1 MKIYIFESLEGYK
14 LVEEKVEKFEM
25 IIPPGVTGMII
36 AHVMENYN
44 LEVKQTDAGP
54 MFQGEIKNLED
65 ARDYIVKAL
74 NERIDVLEKKNREE
88 TKPPE

>member
-1 MKIYIFESLEGYK
+1 MEGYK

-25 IIPPGVTGMII
+25 KIPPGVTGMII

-44 LEVKQTDAGP
+44 IEVKQTELGP
-54 MFQGEIKNLED
+54 VFQGEIKNLED

-74 NERIDVLEKKNREE
+74 NERISELEKKNTGES
-88 TKPPE
+88 KPPE

>member
-1 MKIYIFESLEGYK
+1 
-14 LVEEKVEKFEM
+14 
-25 IIPPGVTGMII
+25 
-36 AHVMENYN
+36 MENYN

-54 MFQGEIKNLED
+54 VFQGEIKNLED

-74 NERIDVLEKKNREE
+74 NERIDELEKKTRGE

>member
-1 MKIYIFESLEGYK
+1 M
-14 LVEEKVEKFEM
+14 VEEKVEKFEM

-54 MFQGEIKNLED
+54 VFQGEIKNLED

-74 NERIDVLEKKNREE
+74 NERIDELEKKTRGE

>member
-1 MKIYIFESLEGYK
+1 M
-14 LVEEKVEKFEM
+14 VEENVEKFEM
-25 IIPPGVTGMII
+25 RIPPGVSGQII
-36 AHVMENYN
+36 AHVMDNYD

-54 MFQGEIKNLED
+54 VFQGEIKNLED

>member
-1 MKIYIFESLEGYK
+1 MEGYK

-25 IIPPGVTGMII
+25 KIPPGVTGMII

-54 MFQGEIKNLED
+54 MFQGTIKDLEN

-74 NERIDVLEKKNREE
+74 NERIDVLEKKNRGE